1 MGWLTLDSLNR
12 SPYWYAVFRSADG
25 RKLKKSTRCVDKRA
39 ARIVLQGFEA
49 GELIASSRNATE
61 NQIRRVMAE
70 TIERVT
76 SRKSFDPSIAE
87 HLAAWLKGEEAT
99 IEESSLERY
108 RQVIRDFL
116 TFLGARGKGRL
127 GTVSKDLFLEYR
139 DHLGE
144 AGLSSRSINQ
154 TFKILQRPFRVAF
167 DEGLADHNPIGAIKR
182 LKSVSAVKGTFS
194 IEQIQ
199 ALIAAAPDTEWRAL
213 IALGYYTAG
222 RLMDLSRLT
231 WGSVDRQA
239 QTIAFVQKK
248 TGQAVLVPIHPSLAG
263 YLDQLR
269 QGVGKVSILPT
280 LSKKSGTGKSGLSM
294 AFRRIMD
301 KAGIEAG
308 VARERMG
315 AAGRTVSKLS
325 YHALR
330 HSFTSEL
337 ARAGVAPE
345 VRQLLTGHADLASHK
360 SYTHYQIAT
369 LRDAINALGAV

>member
-1 MGWLTLDSLNR
+1 M
-12 SPYWYAVFRSADG
+12 
-25 RKLKKSTRCVDKRA
+25 ST
-39 ARIVLQGFEA
+39 G
-49 GELIASSRNATE
+49 NATE
-61 NQIRRVMAE
+61 DQIRRVMAE
-70 TIERVT
+70 IFERT
-76 SRKSFDPSIAE
+76 TGRKMVDPTVAE

-108 RQVIRDFL
+108 RQIIRDFV
-116 TFLGARGKGRL
+116 TFLGARAHGRL
-127 GTVSKDLFLEYR
+127 GTISKDVFLEYR
-139 DHLGE
+139 DHLGKT
-144 AGLSSRSINQ
+144 GISSRSINQ

-182 LKSVSAVKGTFS
+182 LKSVSSEKGTFTL
-194 IEQIQ
+194 EQIR
-199 ALIAAAPDTEWRAL
+199 ALIAVAPDGEWRAL

-222 RLMDLSRLT
+222 RLMDLSRLPCEAVNRKT
-231 WGSVDRQA
+231 E
-239 QTIAFVQKK
+239 TIIFVQKK
-248 TGQAVLVPIHPSLAG
+248 TGKAVLIPIHPALRP

-269 QGVGKVSILPT
+269 PGVGKAPLLPT

-308 VARERMG
+308 VARERTG

-325 YHALR
+325 FHSLR

-345 VRQLLTGHADLASHK
+345 VRQLLTGHADLQSHK
-360 SYTHYQIAT
+360 TYTHHQLAT
-369 LRDAINALGAV
+369 LRDAVGTLGAL